1 MSCNKLGRS
10 AISAHP
16 RAARFWDRL
25 VAQADKLVA
34 RNRSGIQRNLA
45 TSLPLWRNICSPSSP
60 ADPRYIPN
68 PISVGEMMKCRQFLA
83 IFAVALAMASVAG
96 ADTVALKNGDRL
108 TGTVEVS
115 DGKDVTLKTDF
126 AGEIKIQWSAVLELK
141 TDKPI
146 YVVTPDKKTVSG
158 TVSTDGSNLVVHT
171 ASNGTVPIA
180 LAQVTV
186 IRSSD
191 VETAYE
197 KSLHPSLLEAWKGG
211 ASLGFGIARGNSET
225 TNLTTGFAADRK
237 TLHDELT
244 LYESSLYSTND
255 LPGGGVIA
263 NSILGG
269 AKYDRNITQRLFF
282 FVSADYAHD
291 ALQDLNLRQIYSGGL
306 GVHLINTPNTTLDA
320 LAGANYTRETYGGG
334 TTAPAVDRNLAGITL
349 GEIFMHKFGKSTTFN
364 EVFYFY
370 PDLSNTGEY
379 RFALDA
385 AAVTKIN
392 NWLGWQ
398 STLTDRYVTN
408 PPIVGTKSNDIIF
421 STGINVSFA
430 H

>member
-1 MSCNKLGRS
+1 MKL
-10 AISAHP
+10 
-16 RAARFWDRL
+16 
-25 VAQADKLVA
+25 
-34 RNRSGIQRNLA
+34 
-45 TSLPLWRNICSPSSP
+45 
-60 ADPRYIPN
+60 
-68 PISVGEMMKCRQFLA
+68 RQFVTIFAGALA
-83 IFAVALAMASVAG
+83 IASAAN
-96 ADTVALKNGDRL
+96 ADTVVLKNGDRL

-126 AGEIKIQWSAVLELK
+126 AGEIKIQWAAVQELK

-158 TVSTDGSNLVVHT
+158 TVTTDGSNLIVHT
-171 ASNGTVPIA
+171 ANNGTVPVP

-186 IRSSD
+186 VRSSD

-197 KSLHPSLLEAWKGG
+197 KSLHPSLIEGWKGG
-211 ASLGFGIARGNSET
+211 VNLGFAIARGNSET

-237 TLHDELT
+237 TLTDELT
-244 LYESSLYSTND
+244 LYESSLYTSND
-255 LPGGGVIA
+255 QPGGGVTA
-263 NSILGG
+263 DSVLAG
-269 AKYDRNITQRLFF
+269 AKYDHNINKRLFV
-282 FVSADYAHD
+282 FVSADYTSD
-291 ALQDLNLRQIYSGGL
+291 ELQDLNLRQIYSGGL
-306 GVHLINTPNTTLDA
+306 GVHLINTPTTTFDV

-334 TTAPAVDRNLAGITL
+334 ADYVSRNLAGITV
-349 GEIFMHKFGKSTTFN
+349 GEDFMHKFGKSTTVT

-385 AAVTKIN
+385 ASVTKIN
-392 NWLGWQ
+392 KWLGWQ
-398 STLTDRYVTN
+398 MTLSDRYVTN
-408 PPIVGTKSNDIIF
+408 PPIAGTKSNDIIF

>member
-1 MSCNKLGRS
+1 MKL
-10 AISAHP
+10 
-16 RAARFWDRL
+16 
-25 VAQADKLVA
+25 
-34 RNRSGIQRNLA
+34 
-45 TSLPLWRNICSPSSP
+45 
-60 ADPRYIPN
+60 
-68 PISVGEMMKCRQFLA
+68 MQFVT
-83 IFAVALAMASVAG
+83 IFAAAMALASVAG
-96 ADTVALKNGDRL
+96 ADTVLLKNGDRL

-126 AGEIKIQWSAVLELK
+126 AGEIKIQWSAVQELK

-158 TVSTDGSNLVVHT
+158 TVSTDGSNLIVHT
-171 ASNGTVPIA
+171 ANNGTVPVP

-186 IRSSD
+186 VRSSD

-211 ASLGFGIARGNSET
+211 ASLGFAIARGNSET
-225 TNLTTGFAADRK
+225 TNLTTGFNADRK

-244 LYESSLYSTND
+244 FYEASLYSTND
-255 LPGGGVIA
+255 QPGGATLA

-269 AKYDRNITQRLFF
+269 VKYDRNFTKRLFW

-306 GVHLINTPNTTLDA
+306 GVHVINNPNTTLDL
-320 LAGANYTRETYGGG
+320 LAGVNYTRETYGGG
-334 TTAPAVDRNLAGITL
+334 ATYVARNLAGITV
-349 GEIFMHKFGKSTTFN
+349 GEDFMHKFGKSTTFT

-385 AAVTKIN
+385 ASVTKIN
-392 NWLGWQ
+392 KWLGWQ
-398 STLTDRYVTN
+398 TALTDRYVTN
-408 PPIVGTKSNDIIF
+408 PPIAGTKSNDIIF
-421 STGINVSFA
+421 STGINVSFT

>member
-1 MSCNKLGRS
+1 MK
-10 AISAHP
+10 
-16 RAARFWDRL
+16 
-25 VAQADKLVA
+25 
-34 RNRSGIQRNLA
+34 
-45 TSLPLWRNICSPSSP
+45 WRH
-60 ADPRYIPN
+60 
-68 PISVGEMMKCRQFLA
+68 FLT
-83 IFAVALAMASVAG
+83 IFAGALAMASVTT

-108 TGTVEVS
+108 TGTVQVS

-158 TVSTDGSNLVVHT
+158 TVTTDGSNLIVHT
-171 ASNGTVPIA
+171 ANSGTVQVP

-186 IRSSD
+186 VRSSG

-211 ASLGFGIARGNSET
+211 ASLGFAIARGNSET
-225 TNLTTGFAADRK
+225 TNLTTGFTADRK
-237 TLHDELT
+237 TSNDEIT
-244 LYESSLYSTND
+244 LYESSLYSSND

-269 AKYDRNITQRLFF
+269 AKYDRNFTKRLFV

-306 GVHLINTPNTTLDA
+306 GVHLISTPDTTLDA
-320 LAGANYTRETYGGG
+320 LAGVNSTRETYGGG
-334 TTAPAVDRNLAGITL
+334 TTAPTVDRNLAGVTL
-349 GEIFMHKFGKSTTFN
+349 GENFMHKFGKSTTFT

-392 NWLGWQ
+392 KWFGWQ
-398 STLTDRYVTN
+398 SSLTDRYVTN

-421 STGINVSFA
+421 STGINVSFT

>member
-1 MSCNKLGRS
+1 
-10 AISAHP
+10 
-16 RAARFWDRL
+16 
-25 VAQADKLVA
+25 
-34 RNRSGIQRNLA
+34 
-45 TSLPLWRNICSPSSP
+45 
-60 ADPRYIPN
+60 
-68 PISVGEMMKCRQFLA
+68 MKFRQFLA
-83 IFAVALAMASVAG
+83 IFVGALAVASAAS
-96 ADTVALKNGDRL
+96 ADSVVLKNGDHL

-115 DGKDVTLKTDF
+115 DGKDVTLKTDY
-126 AGEIKIQWSAVLELK
+126 AGEIKIQWSSVLELK
-141 TDKPI
+141 TEKPI

-158 TVSTDGSNLVVHT
+158 TVTTDGSNLVIHT
-171 ASNGTVPIA
+171 ANNGTVPVA

-191 VETAYE
+191 LETAYE

-211 ASLGFGIARGNSET
+211 VNLGFAVARGNSET
-225 TNLTTGFAADRK
+225 TNLTTGFTADRK

-255 LPGGGVIA
+255 LPGGGVLA

-269 AKYDRNITQRLFF
+269 AKYDRNFTKRMFV

-306 GVHLINTPNTTLDA
+306 GVHIINNPNTTFDF
-320 LAGANYTRETYGGG
+320 LAGANYTRETYGNG
-334 TTAPAVDRNLAGITL
+334 AAIAVDRNLAGITL
-349 GEIFMHKFGKSTTFN
+349 GENFMHKFGKSTTFT

-370 PDLSNTGEY
+370 PDLSDTGEY
-379 RFALDA
+379 RFSLDA
-385 AAVTKIN
+385 ASVTKIN
-392 NWLGWQ
+392 KWLGWQ
-398 STLTDRYVTN
+398 TTLTDRYVTN
-408 PPIVGTKSNDIIF
+408 PPILGTKSNDVIL

>member
-1 MSCNKLGRS
+1 MKL
-10 AISAHP
+10 
-16 RAARFWDRL
+16 
-25 VAQADKLVA
+25 
-34 RNRSGIQRNLA
+34 
-45 TSLPLWRNICSPSSP
+45 
-60 ADPRYIPN
+60 
-68 PISVGEMMKCRQFLA
+68 RQFVA
-83 IFAVALAMASVAG
+83 FFATAMALASAAS
-96 ADTVALKNGDRL
+96 ADTVMLKNGDRL

-126 AGEIKIQWSAVLELK
+126 AGEIKITWSAVQELK

-158 TVSTDGSNLVVHT
+158 TVTTDGSNLIVHT
-171 ASNGTVPIA
+171 ANNGAVPVP

-186 IRSSD
+186 VRSSD

-211 ASLGFGIARGNSET
+211 ASLGFAIARGNSET
-225 TNLTTGFAADRK
+225 TNLTTGFNADRK

-244 LYESSLYSTND
+244 FYEASLYSDNNQ
-255 LPGGGVIA
+255 PGGAVLA

-269 AKYDRNITQRLFF
+269 VKYDRNISKRLFV
-282 FVSADYAHD
+282 FVSADYTHD

-306 GVHLINTPNTTLDA
+306 GVHIINNPNTTFDF
-320 LAGANYTRETYGGG
+320 LAGVNYTRETYGGG
-334 TTAPAVDRNLAGITL
+334 ATAVDRNLAGITV
-349 GEIFMHKFGKSTTFN
+349 GEDFMHKFGKSTTFT

-370 PDLSNTGEY
+370 PDLSNTSEY

-385 AAVTKIN
+385 ASVTKIN
-392 NWLGWQ
+392 KWLGWQ
-398 STLTDRYVTN
+398 TALTDRYVTN
-408 PPIVGTKSNDIIF
+408 PPIAGTKSNDIIF
-421 STGINVSFA
+421 STGINVSFT

>member
-1 MSCNKLGRS
+1 MKSMQFA
-10 AISAHP
+10 AI
-16 RAARFWDRL
+16 F
-25 VAQADKLVA
+25 
-34 RNRSGIQRNLA
+34 
-45 TSLPLWRNICSPSSP
+45 
-60 ADPRYIPN
+60 
-68 PISVGEMMKCRQFLA
+68 VGALA
-83 IFAVALAMASVAG
+83 IASTAL
-96 ADTVALKNGDRL
+96 ADTVVLKNGDHL

-115 DGKDVTLKTDF
+115 DGKDVTLKTDY
-126 AGEIKIQWSAVLELK
+126 AGEIKIQWSSVQELK

-158 TVSTDGSNLVVHT
+158 TVSTDGSNLVIHT
-171 ASNGTVPIA
+171 ANNGTVQVA

-186 IRSSD
+186 VRSSD

-211 ASLGFGIARGNSET
+211 ASLGFAIARGNSET
-225 TNLTTGFAADRK
+225 TNLTTGFTADRK
-237 TLHDELT
+237 TLRDELT

-269 AKYDRNITQRLFF
+269 AKYDRNFTQRLFV

-306 GVHLINTPNTTLDA
+306 GVHIINNPNTTFDF

-334 TTAPAVDRNLAGITL
+334 ATSVDRNLAGITL
-349 GEIFMHKFGKSTTFN
+349 GENFMHKFGKSTTVT

-370 PDLSNTGEY
+370 PDLSNTSEY
-379 RFALDA
+379 RFSLDA
-385 AAVTKIN
+385 ASVTKIN
-392 NWLGWQ
+392 KWLGWQ
-398 STLTDRYVTN
+398 TSLSDRYVTN
-408 PPIVGTKSNDIIF
+408 PPIAGTKSNDVIF
-421 STGINVSFA
+421 STGINVSFT

>member
-1 MSCNKLGRS
+1 MKFR
-10 AISAHP
+10 H
-16 RAARFWDRL
+16 F
-25 VAQADKLVA
+25 VAVF
-34 RNRSGIQRNLA
+34 
-45 TSLPLWRNICSPSSP
+45 
-60 ADPRYIPN
+60 
-68 PISVGEMMKCRQFLA
+68 VGALA
-83 IFAVALAMASVAG
+83 IASAAS
-96 ADTVALKNGDRL
+96 ADSVVLKNGDHL

-171 ASNGTVPIA
+171 ANSGTVQVP
-180 LAQVTV
+180 LTQVTV
-186 IRSSD
+186 VRSSD
-191 VETAYE
+191 FETAYE
-197 KSLHPSLLEAWKGG
+197 KSLHPGLLEAWKGG
-211 ASLGFGIARGNSET
+211 VNLGFAIARGNSET

-237 TLHDELT
+237 TLNDEVT

-255 LPGGGVIA
+255 LPGGGVLA

-269 AKYDRNITQRLFF
+269 AKYDRNFTKRMFV

-291 ALQDLNLRQIYSGGL
+291 ALQDLNLRQIYSVGL
-306 GVHLINTPNTTLDA
+306 GVHIINNPNTTFDF
-320 LAGANYTRETYGGG
+320 LAGGNYTRENYGNGVG
-334 TTAPAVDRNLAGITL
+334 IAVDRSLGGITL
-349 GEIFMHKFGKSTTFN
+349 GENFMHKFGKSTTFT

-370 PDLSNTGEY
+370 PDLSDTSQY
-379 RFALDA
+379 RFSLDA

-392 NWLGWQ
+392 KWLGWQ
-398 STLTDRYVTN
+398 SSLTDRYVTN
-408 PPIVGTKSNDIIF
+408 PPIAGTKSNDVIF
-421 STGINVSFA
+421 STGINVSFT